1 MDPFADLL
9 AMDTGAVVA
18 AAAAAR
24 ATGDKVRGRENE
36 EGSGP
41 CN

>member
-24 ATGDKVRGRENE
+24 DAASEKVWGFLAEREK
-36 EGSGP
+36 G
-41 CN
+41 